1 MNTTSLKRLLDTC
14 FLAKHIVETMPEL
27 PKDMKPRH
35 IHVMD
40 AIQEIEKMQGECRV
54 SDVSGQLNIT
64 TPSVTK
70 LIQELEKLGMV
81 VKRSDDRD
89 KRVSLLR
96 LTDEGMQCVNKHVL
110 KFHAEWAKELADVTD
125 EQVQEAIEIIEKLQR
140 AMPGL
145 ERGADRNGK

>member
-1 MNTTSLKRLLDTC
+1 MNTTSLKHLLDTC

-27 PKDMKPRH
+27 PKGMKPRH

-40 AIQEIEKMQGECRV
+40 AIQEIEKVQGECRV

-81 VKRSDDRD
+81 MKRPDDRD
-89 KRVSLLR
+89 KRVTLLH
-96 LTDEGMQCVNKHVL
+96 LTDEGMQCVRRHVL
-110 KFHAEWAKELADVTD
+110 EFHAQWVEGLDDVTD
-125 EQVQEAIEIIEKLQR
+125 EQVQEVIEIIEKLQA
-140 AMPGL
+140 AMPGK
-145 ERGADRNGK
+145 EGNKKNGR